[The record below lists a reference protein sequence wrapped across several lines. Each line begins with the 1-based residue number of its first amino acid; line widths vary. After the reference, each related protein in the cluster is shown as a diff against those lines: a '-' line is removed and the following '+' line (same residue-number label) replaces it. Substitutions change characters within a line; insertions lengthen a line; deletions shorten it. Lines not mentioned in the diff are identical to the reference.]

1 MSGYTIRSGL
11 PYVQMAAGETLDW
24 SRDWAAQLEA
34 DETISTSAW
43 EIAEGLTAGIAS
55 LAGAVATQWV
65 TSSEAGAYAVTNQV
79 TTSAGRVMRRTL
91 MVEVVAQL

>member
-1 MSGYTIRSGL
+1 MSGYTIRGGL

-24 SRDWAAQLEA
+24 SRDWSEQLEA

-43 EIAEGLTAGIAS
+43 EVASGLAAGIVS
-55 LAGAVATQWV
+55 QVGAIATQWL
-65 TSSEAGAYAVTNQV
+65 TSSGLGTFAVTNQV

-91 MVEVVAQL
+91 MVEVVAQR

>member
-1 MSGYTIRSGL
+1 MSGYTIRGGL

-24 SRDWAAQLEA
+24 SRDWAAQLET

-43 EIAEGLTAGIAS
+43 EVATGLVAGIAS
-55 LAGAVATQWV
+55 LVGAVATQWL
-65 TSSEAGAYAVTNQV
+65 TSSAVGAYAVTNQV

-91 MVEVVAQL
+91 MVEVVAQR